1 MINLGSKYNIGVR
14 FGLLTGVIYVILL
27 FVRYHFAASN
37 PILIGVFAILSYLVI
52 LTLFLFTGIA
62 RKRELGGS
70 GEMKEIFQSIFVAIL
85 ITELFYILFNMIYF
99 KFVDP
104 AFWDNFRVTSLSI
117 MEKAGLTKEEID
129 EKMKGFKDV
138 GQETKPMGL
147 IKGYGT
153 GVVVDSIFGLI
164 FAALLRKK
172 KTVLISEE
180 PKK

>member
-1 MINLGSKYNIGVR
+1 MNKASKYNLGIR
-14 FGLLTGVIYVILL
+14 FGLLIGVIYVILL
-27 FVRYHFAASN
+27 YVRYHFAASN

-52 LTLFLFTGIA
+52 LLLFLFTGIA
-62 RKRELGGS
+62 RKKELGGS
-70 GEMKEIFQSIFVAIL
+70 GEMKEIFQSIFIAIL
-85 ITELFYILFNMIYF
+85 ITELFYILFNLVYF
-99 KFVDP
+99 KFIDP
-104 AFWDNFRVTSLSI
+104 AFWENFKATSLSI

-153 GVVVDSIFGLI
+153 AVVVDSVFGLI

-172 KTVLISEE
+172 KPVIISEE
-180 PKK
+180 PK

>member
-1 MINLGSKYNIGVR
+1 MMNPGSKYNMGIR
-14 FGLLTGVIYVILL
+14 FGLLTGVIYVLLL

-37 PILIGVFAILSYLVI
+37 PILIGLFAIITYLII
-52 LTLFLFTGIA
+52 LVLFLLTGIA
-62 RKRELGGS
+62 RKKELGGS
-70 GEMKEIFQSIFVAIL
+70 GEMKEIFQSIFITIL
-85 ITELFYILFNMIYF
+85 ITELFYILFNLIYF

-104 AFWDNFRVTSLSI
+104 AFWENFKATSLSI
-117 MEKAGLTKEEID
+117 MEKAGLTREEID
-129 EKMKGFKDV
+129 EKMKSFKDV
-138 GQETKPMGL
+138 GQETNPMGL

-172 KTVLISEE
+172 KAALISEE

>member
-1 MINLGSKYNIGVR
+1 MNKASKYNLGIR

-27 FVRYHFAASN
+27 YVRYHFAASN
-37 PILIGVFAILSYLVI
+37 PILIGVFAILSYMVI
-52 LTLFLFTGIA
+52 LLLLLFTGIA
-62 RKRELGGS
+62 RKKELGGS
-70 GEMKEIFQSIFVAIL
+70 GEMKEIFQSIFIAIL
-85 ITELFYILFNMIYF
+85 ITELFYIFFNLIYF
-99 KFVDP
+99 KFIDP
-104 AFWDNFRVTSLSI
+104 AFWENFRVTSLSI

-153 GVVVDSIFGLI
+153 AVVVDSIFGLI

-172 KTVLISEE
+172 RPVLISEE

>member
-1 MINLGSKYNIGVR
+1 MNKASRYNLGIR
-14 FGLLTGVIYVILL
+14 FGLLIGVIYVILL
-27 FVRYHFAASN
+27 YVRYHFAASN
-37 PILIGVFAILSYLVI
+37 PILIGVFSILSYLII
-52 LTLFLFTGIA
+52 LVLFLFTGIA
-62 RKRELGGS
+62 RKKELGGS
-70 GEMKEIFQSIFVAIL
+70 GDMKEIFQSIFIAIL
-85 ITELFYILFNMIYF
+85 ITELFYILFNLIYF

-104 AFWDNFRVTSLSI
+104 AFWENFRVTSLSI

-153 GVVVDSIFGLI
+153 AVVVDSVFGLI

-172 KTVLISEE
+172 KPVFISEE